1 MCYAGILRFNPTF
14 EGTPVAIISSP
25 IGPGTAAFGNAQILI
40 AEQNGPERNRLI
52 GILRDMG
59 CEHLHA
65 CESLDSVKEKI
76 GRAVSDDH
84 DGFSPDLIIIDQH
97 LSPHIGR
104 FIDDV
109 RHGRYGRNP
118 FVSLI
123 LTTTSTDSRDITRL
137 IRQGADDV
145 VVKPISGRLLG
156 ERIEYVAVHRRPFI
170 VTSDYVGPDR
180 RLDDDRPSTVDQLAV
195 PNTLLDQLSGATASQ
210 GDTNTTIKD
219 AVQAIVN
226 ARLEQHAQSLGV
238 LSHLVLEAHFD
249 GGSDSAQKSQP
260 MGTSLRIMLSLLRD
274 IQRIGS
280 QVKNIAMIELSRSLR
295 QQIQGIARH
304 RDGLTEADIMLLKDL
319 VEAVK
324 MTIGVIALPNPDIH
338 GLAKTYQKH
347 GQQPQPPA
355 GPLVIPGKGEG
366 SDDETSGGFF

>member
-1 MCYAGILRFNPTF
+1 M
-14 EGTPVAIISSP
+14 AIITSP
-25 IGPGTAAFGNAQILI
+25 LGPGTAAFGNAQILI
-40 AEQNGPERNRLI
+40 AEKQGAEHERLVST
-52 GILRDMG
+52 LRDMG
-59 CEHLHA
+59 CLHLKSCHDLEAVKRSIGRLHA
-65 CESLDSVKEKI
+65 GGLRGDAAAPPS
-76 GRAVSDDH
+76 
-84 DGFSPDLIIIDQH
+84 FSPDLIIIDQD

-123 LTTTSTDSRDITRL
+123 VTTTSKDNRDIARL

-145 VVKPISGRLLG
+145 VVKPVTARLLG

-180 RLDDDRPSTVDQLAV
+180 RLDHARPSTVEQLAV
-195 PNTLLDQLSGATASQ
+195 PNTLLDQLSGAPGSRISAE
-210 GDTNTTIKD
+210 DTIKN

-238 LSHLVLEAHFD
+238 LSHLVLEAYFSD
-249 GGSDSAQKSQP
+249 GEARPGSMAVGAMPVPSI
-260 MGTSLRIMLSLLRD
+260 GTSLRIMLSLLRD

-280 QVKNIAMIELSRSLR
+280 QVNNLAMIELSKSLR
-295 QQIQGIARH
+295 QQIQIMARH
-304 RDGLTEADIMLLKDL
+304 RGKLSDSDIMLLKDL

-347 GQQPQPPA
+347 GEQPKPPS
-355 GPLVIPGKGEG
+355 GPLIIPKKPG
-366 SDDETSGGFF
+366 DDDKDGGDFFSGF

>member
-1 MCYAGILRFNPTF
+1 L
-14 EGTPVAIISSP
+14 AIISSP
-25 IGPGTAAFGNAQILI
+25 LGPGTAAFGNAQILI
-40 AEQNGPERNRLI
+40 AEKHGAEHDRLVAT
-52 GILRDMG
+52 LQAMG
-59 CEHLHA
+59 CQHLKSCHDLA
-65 CESLDSVKEKI
+65 AVKESL
-76 GRAVSDDH
+76 GRSQSDQAATRFD
-84 DGFSPDLIIIDQH
+84 PDLIIIDQQ

-123 LTTTSTDSRDITRL
+123 VTTTSTDNRDITRL

-145 VVKPISGRLLG
+145 VVKPITARILG

-180 RLDDDRPSTVDQLAV
+180 RLDDERPSTVEQLEV
-195 PNTLLDQLSGATASQ
+195 PNTLLDQLSGAPGSEISA
-210 GDTNTTIKD
+210 DDTIKN

-238 LSHLVLEAHFD
+238 LSHLVLEAHFSHAGEASAPVA
-249 GGSDSAQKSQP
+249 GGAAPVQSMS
-260 MGTSLRIMLSLLRD
+260 TSLRIMLSLLRD

-280 QVKNIAMIELSRSLR
+280 QVNNLAMIELAKSLR
-295 QQIQGIARH
+295 QQIQAIARH
-304 RDGLTEADIMLLKDL
+304 RGDLAETDIMLLKDL

-347 GQQPQPPA
+347 GQQPKPPS
-355 GPLVIPGKGEG
+355 GPLVIPKKPG
-366 SDDETSGGFF
+366 DDDSGDGGDFFSGF